1 MTIAFYK
8 DTGIQF
14 EEIEGQPWA
23 TAQNIGEVLGYQNAD
38 EGIQALYRR
47 HKDEFDPD
55 MIQQVPDTTA
65 KGVEHKS
72 LFSLRG
78 VSLLVMLSEQKE
90 ARVFREKILNFMS
103 EQLSRMC

>member
-14 EEIEGQPWA
+14 EEIEGQPCA
-23 TAQNIGEVLGYQNAD
+23 TAQNIGEVLGYKNAD
-38 EGIQALYRR
+38 EDIQALYQR
-47 HKDEFDPD
+47 HQDEFDPD
-55 MIQQVPDTTA
+55 MIQEVPVITA
-65 KGVEHKS
+65 GGVEHTR

-78 VSLLVMLSEQKE
+78 VSLLVMLSEQQE
-90 ARVFREKILNFMS
+90 AGAFRERILSFTA